1 MKESTGDDQPADIDK
16 LCTAVPED
24 LAKLIRH
31 FLDIFSDDLPPGLP
45 PQRPQDHRI
54 ELEPNAQPNIQTQWR
69 LTQPELQESRDQL
82 DYLLAKG
89 FIRPS
94 TPPFA
99 ALILFTPKK
108 YGGLRMCIDYR
119 TLNQVKIKYG
129 HRIPRADE
137 LIDQLRGVRYFS
149 KIDLPGGY
157 HKIRVFADNCQK
169 TAFRTRYGSYECTI
183 MPFGLTN
190 APSTFQLT
198 MNGVFWDLLDKCV
211 IIYLD
216 DILTYSM
223 TREQHLKDLEAVFQR
238 LQQNRFITN
247 GSKCEFFKPWGEKQ
261 QDVFDRLINVLIS
274 PPVFW
279 IADPERPFEVVTD
292 ASDIA
297 IGVVL
302 LQDFGVGLQPIAYES
317 RKLQSAE
324 RNYFV
329 HDKEMLAIVHAFKIW
344 RCYMT
349 GADVTV

>member
-1 MKESTGDDQPADIDK
+1 MFHVDRIGWFGSKNHGTSWTTCWPK
-16 LCTAVPED
+16 
-24 LAKLIRH
+24 
-31 FLDIFSDDLPPGLP
+31 GLFD
-45 PQRPQDHRI
+45 RAR
-54 ELEPNAQPNIQTQWR
+54 
-69 LTQPELQESRDQL
+69 
-82 DYLLAKG
+82 
-89 FIRPS
+89 
-94 TPPFA
+94 PPFA

-247 GSKCEFFKPWGEKQ
+247 GSKCEFFKPVFGARFWRRPSANRVRVAKVTIGRAKLFRTRQ
-261 QDVFDRLINVLIS
+261 RNVGDRARVQDLAMLHDRSRRDCMNIS
-274 PPVFW
+274 QIPPVHASAAESQPA
-279 IADPERPFEVVTD
+279 AD
-292 ASDIA
+292 S
-297 IGVVL
+297 L
-302 LQDFGVGLQPIAYES
+302 VGLS
-317 RKLQSAE
+317 GVKLHISNHVQE
-324 RNYFV
+324 GYQQ
-329 HDKEMLAIVHAFKIW
+329 H
-344 RCYMT
+344 C
-349 GADVTV
+349 